1 VPRYIDTRCLDAY
14 SEQVFDESHQTT
26 GFLHSIIPD
35 SRRRLA
41 TRGTRRQP
49 PKESVLLVGPVFTR
63 EVTTTPRSW
72 RLYLLR
78 FLYVGALFGLVLT
91 AWLILLGSQNVRTLG
106 DLSRFGSAVF
116 ALLAPLQLAMAVAF
130 AALLTTAAVA
140 QEKDRKTLEL
150 LLLTRMTNSELVL
163 GKLFASSLS
172 VFVLIVAAVPLLMLL
187 TLLGGV
193 SYGQV
198 LRVVGVTFA
207 AAALA
212 ASLGSMIALWRE
224 KTFQSIALTTLL
236 LVMWLIVGEAIASGQ
251 LGTHWGGVPVE
262 QLTVAISPL
271 RAILAAIQPLPSVD
285 GQFAWLGGPVN
296 LFIAL
301 ALAGAVAFNLWAIAR
316 VRVWNPS
323 QEAQPRLTEEQ
334 ADKLATASTPVTKSS
349 KEVWDNPI
357 LWREICTWAYGK
369 KIIVVRL
376 AYLMIFA
383 VCAAAL
389 VTQMNSGGAGDRYS
403 AMLPEM
409 AKPLLPLMVLG
420 LILVNALAVTSLTNE
435 RDLRALD
442 LLLVTDLSP
451 KEIIYGKLGGVF
463 YNAKEMILL
472 PMALSVMLWFT
483 GYLNTEN
490 LVFLVLSLVVMN
502 CFVGM
507 LGIHCGMTYGISQ
520 TAVGVSL
527 STVLFLLLG
536 IGVCMRMMMA
546 FQNSFTHQLQ
556 AFIAF
561 MVCGG
566 AAMFYAL
573 GIRNPS
579 RALALASGVT
589 PFATYIVI
597 TNFFQQSFGAAF
609 LVTMVTYMF
618 ATAAMLIP
626 AVYEFDVATGRTTSQ
641 D

>member
-1 VPRYIDTRCLDAY
+1 MLI
-14 SEQVFDESHQTT
+14 
-26 GFLHSIIPD
+26 
-35 SRRRLA
+35 
-41 TRGTRRQP
+41 
-49 PKESVLLVGPVFTR
+49 GPVFTR
-63 EVTTTPRSW
+63 EITTSPRGW
-72 RLYLLR
+72 RQYVMR
-78 FLYVGALFGLVLT
+78 AIYVGALFGLVIT
-91 AWLILLGSQNVRTLG
+91 AWLILLGSQNVRSLG
-106 DLSRFGSAVF
+106 DLARFGSAVF
-116 ALLAPLQLAMAVAF
+116 ALLAPLQLAMAIAF

-140 QEKDRKTLEL
+140 QEKDRKTLDL

-163 GKLFASSLS
+163 GKWLASSLS
-172 VFVLIVAAVPLLMLL
+172 VFVLIAAAVPLLMLL
-187 TLLGGV
+187 ALLGGV
-193 SYGQV
+193 SYGQIF
-198 LRVVGVTFA
+198 RVVGVTFA
-207 AAALA
+207 SAILA
-212 ASLGSMIALWRE
+212 GSLGSTIALWRE
-224 KTFQSIALTTLL
+224 RTFQSLALTALL
-236 LVMWLIVGEAIASGQ
+236 LVMWLIAGETIASGQ
-251 LGTHWGGVPVE
+251 LGRGWLGMSAE
-262 QLTVAISPL
+262 QWATALSPL
-271 RAILAAIQPLPSVD
+271 RAILVAIQPLQEVTPRL
-285 GQFAWLGGPVN
+285 AWCGGVVN
-296 LFIAL
+296 LFMLL
-301 ALAGAVAFNLWAIAR
+301 ALAAAVALNLWAIAR

-323 QEAQPRLTEEQ
+323 QEAQPRMTDEQ
-334 ADKLATASTPVTKSS
+334 AEKLAAEAAPQAPKSS

-369 KIIVVRL
+369 KIVVVRI
-376 AYLMIFA
+376 AYLVIFA
-383 VCAAAL
+383 ISAAAL
-389 VTQMNSGGAGDRYS
+389 MGQLGSDSGRQN
-403 AMLPEM
+403 AMLPEL
-409 AKPLLPLMVLG
+409 AKPLVPLMVIG

-463 YNAKEMILL
+463 YNSKEMILL
-472 PMALSVMLWFT
+472 PIALSVLLWWT
-483 GYLNTEN
+483 DYLTTEN
-490 LVFLVLSLVVMN
+490 LVFLVISFLVMN
-502 CFVGM
+502 IFAAV
-507 LGIHCGMTYGISQ
+507 LGIHCGMTYGVSQ

-566 AAMFYAL
+566 AGMFYAL

-597 TNFFQQSFGAAF
+597 TNFFQQSYGGAF
-609 LVTMVTYMF
+609 LVTFITYLF
-618 ATAAMLIP
+618 ATAAMLVP